1 MSQRPVASAAFGP
14 VVLLALVVIATL
26 GMGCPSKNI
35 GRAPDPAGLVP
46 KDFDGCVRGGGRLER
61 SGMECFLQINQR
73 TAPTAFAY
81 CRSSG
86 GGELRAVGSVSGL
99 RSGNTRGD
107 VCTLTYHR
115 EDESA
120 P

>member
-1 MSQRPVASAAFGP
+1 MHPRSSVAAAVCVAIF
-14 VVLLALVVIATL
+14 LALGA
-26 GMGCPSKNI
+26 GCQSRNI
-35 GRAPDPAGLVP
+35 GRAPDPSGLVP
-46 KDFDGCVRGGGRLER
+46 EDFDGCVRGGGRLER
-61 SGMECFLQINQR
+61 SGMECYLQINER

-86 GGELRAVGSVSGL
+86 GELRAVGSVAGL

-115 EDESA
+115 DDESA